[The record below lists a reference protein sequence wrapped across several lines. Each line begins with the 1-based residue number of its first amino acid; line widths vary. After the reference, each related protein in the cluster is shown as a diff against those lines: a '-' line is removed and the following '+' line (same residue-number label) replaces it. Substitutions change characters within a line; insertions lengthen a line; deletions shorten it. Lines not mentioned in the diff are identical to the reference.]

1 MKINKH
7 LLNELSMKII
17 SAIGQKKSQY
27 FVHEPILPPSSKI
40 HLMKCIYA
48 NNVSSMGEYLRKFE
62 DKLKIIT
69 KSKYIVLT
77 NSGTAALFIALK
89 RINIKDCEVLIP
101 SMTFA
106 ATSNA
111 IIYNDGIPHYIDSC
125 HDNPCIDIDKL
136 SIYLSQLCIMK
147 KNICYNKKTNR
158 KIKSIVVVHPYGYMA
173 DMSKLV
179 KLCKKYNLEL
189 LEDAAGALG
198 SYYKNKHAG
207 TFSKYGIISF
217 NGNKIVTTG
226 MGGAL
231 LLKNYSEYKEIKHMI
246 STSRLQ
252 HPYEIEHDSVG
263 YNLRMTNLNAALG
276 YSQLINF
283 QSTLKKKKKLY
294 QKYLIN
300 LKESEVCKVI
310 KENQVSSQNH
320 WVNNLII
327 KDKFIS
333 NKKDIF
339 EHLHLKGIICR
350 AAWKPQHLL
359 KMNLRHP
366 RMEMKNCVKLW
377 RSTISLPSSYI

>member
-136 SIYLSQLCIMK
+136 SMYLSQL
-147 KNICYNKKTNR
+147 
-158 KIKSIVVVHPYGYMA
+158 
-173 DMSKLV
+173 
-179 KLCKKYNLEL
+179 
-189 LEDAAGALG
+189 
-198 SYYKNKHAG
+198 
-207 TFSKYGIISF
+207 
-217 NGNKIVTTG
+217 
-226 MGGAL
+226 
-231 LLKNYSEYKEIKHMI
+231 
-246 STSRLQ
+246 
-252 HPYEIEHDSVG
+252 
-263 YNLRMTNLNAALG
+263 
-276 YSQLINF
+276 
-283 QSTLKKKKKLY
+283 
-294 QKYLIN
+294 
-300 LKESEVCKVI
+300 
-310 KENQVSSQNH
+310 
-320 WVNNLII
+320 
-327 KDKFIS
+327 
-333 NKKDIF
+333 
-339 EHLHLKGIICR
+339 
-350 AAWKPQHLL
+350 
-359 KMNLRHP
+359 
-366 RMEMKNCVKLW
+366 
-377 RSTISLPSSYI
+377 

>member
-1 MKINKH
+1 MKINKD
-7 LLNELSMKII
+7 LLNDLSMKII
-17 SAIGQKKSQY
+17 SAIGQKKHQY
-27 FVHEPILPPSSKI
+27 FVHEPILPSSSKN
-40 HLMKCIYA
+40 HLIKCIHS
-48 NNVSSMGEYLRKFE
+48 NNVSSMGEYLQKFE
-62 DKLKIIT
+62 GKLKKIT
-69 KSKYIVLT
+69 NSKYIILT

-89 RINIKDCEVLIP
+89 RINVKDCEVLIP

-111 IIYNDGIPHYIDSC
+111 VIYNDAIPHYIDSC
-125 HDNPCIDIDKL
+125 HDNPCLDIDKL
-136 SIYLSQLCIMK
+136 SVYLAQSCIMK
-147 KNICYNKKTNR
+147 KNVCYNKKTKR
-158 KIKSIVVVHPYGYMA
+158 RIKSLVVVHPYGYMV
-173 DMSKLV
+173 DMPKLV
-179 KLCKKYNLEL
+179 KLCKKYNLSL

-207 TFSKYGIISF
+207 TFSDYGIISF

-231 LLKNYSEYKEIKHMI
+231 LLKNYTEYKEIKHII

-252 HPYEIEHDSVG
+252 HSYEIEHDGIG

-294 QKYLIN
+294 QRYLIK
-300 LKESEVCKVI
+300 LKENEICRVI
-310 KENQVSSQNH
+310 EENQLSSQNH

-327 KDKFIS
+327 NDKYIS
-333 NKKDIF
+333 NKKEIF
-339 EHLHLKGIICR
+339 EHLHLKGIRCR

-359 KMNLRHP
+359 KMNLSHP
-366 RMEMKNCVKLW
+366 RMEMEHCIKLW